1 MKRLALIAIGF
12 GLVGGAGFAAS
23 GCGQEDAVPV
33 GALSTEI
40 PANETVTGPV
50 SETAAS
56 PGETDT
62 GSSFG
67 SGAVA
72 TLYSGA
78 IPEGRYQVWLFRGES
93 LFVLSRERSGTPQ
106 VAKEA
111 ITDLLTG
118 PTPSESRAG
127 VTTVIPAGTRLLG
140 LSISSGVATVD
151 LSSEF
156 ESGGGS
162 ASMSARL
169 AQVVCTLDQFETV
182 KGVSF
187 ELDGQAVDV
196 FSGEGIVLDHPVRC
210 QDYED
215 LLPVILVEHPS
226 IGERVHIGFTVSG
239 SANVFEANVTVR
251 VLDAGGTELF
261 RDFTTA
267 TCGTG
272 CRGTFSL
279 AVEFEVTHEQAGTI
293 VISDD
298 DAAGTGKSP
307 HEVRIPV
314 ILMPS

>member
-1 MKRLALIAIGF
+1 MKRLALIVIGL
-12 GLVGGAGFAAS
+12 GLVGGAGLAAG
-23 GCGQEDAVPV
+23 GCGQEEAIPV
-33 GALSTEI
+33 GAVSTEV
-40 PANETVTGPV
+40 PADQTVTNTGT
-50 SETAAS
+50 ET
-56 PGETDT
+56 ETPPT
-62 GSSFG
+62 GSG
-67 SGAVA
+67 SGTVVDPA
-72 TLYSGA
+72 SGSA
-78 IPEGRYQVWLFRGES
+78 SGVLFEVWLTRGES
-93 LFVLSRERSGTPQ
+93 LFLTWREREGTPR
-106 VAKEA
+106 VGTAAME
-111 ITDLLTG
+111 DLLAG
-118 PTPSESRAG
+118 PTPLEASAG

-140 LSISSGVATVD
+140 LTISKGVATVD

-169 AQVVCTLDQFETV
+169 AQVACTLDQFETV

-210 QDYED
+210 RDYAD

-226 IGERVHIGFTVSG
+226 IGQRVESGITVSG

-251 VLDAGGTELF
+251 VLDAGGTEMASG
-261 RDFTTA
+261 FTTA

-272 CRGTFSL
+272 CRGTFSIDMD
-279 AVEFEVTHEQAGTI
+279 FEVTHEQAGTL

-298 DAAGTGKSP
+298 DAAGTGKPP

-314 ILMPS
+314 TLMPS